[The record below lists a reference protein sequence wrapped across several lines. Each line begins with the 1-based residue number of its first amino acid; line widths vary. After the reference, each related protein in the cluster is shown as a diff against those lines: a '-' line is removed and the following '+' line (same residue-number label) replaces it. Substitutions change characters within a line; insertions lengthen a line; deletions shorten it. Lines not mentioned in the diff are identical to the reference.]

1 MELKKFL
8 TLFAPQ
14 VLLDMDI
21 MVAHLMGNKA
31 AHQGISLREYNEK
44 FLQKTTRTQVKKEFT
59 RASVEEVGVQRITAA
74 LDATTEVLFAEDE
87 ERTGKDGFMIQV
99 PQFRTFI
106 DSLVVGKQVEKWS
119 NFPALEK
126 LLLMDISTEESI
138 LEGANQFS
146 AAM

>member
-1 MELKKFL
+1 
-8 TLFAPQ
+8 
-14 VLLDMDI
+14 MDI

-44 FLQKTTRTQVKKEFT
+44 FLQKTTTRTLVKKEF
-59 RASVEEVGVQRITAA
+59 ASASMEEVGVQRITAA
-74 LDATTEVLFAEDE
+74 LDAANATTEVLVAEDE
-87 ERTGKDGFMIQV
+87 ERTGKDGFMIEV

-106 DSLVVGKQVEKWS
+106 DSLVVGKQVEKWA

>member
-1 MELKKFL
+1 
-8 TLFAPQ
+8 
-14 VLLDMDI
+14 MDI

-44 FLQKTTRTQVKKEFT
+44 FLQKTTRTQVKKEF
-59 RASVEEVGVQRITAA
+59 ASAIVEEVGVQRITAA
-74 LDATTEVLFAEDE
+74 LDAANATTEVLVAEDE
-87 ERTGKDGFMIQV
+87 ERTGKDGFMIEV

-106 DSLVVGKQVEKWS
+106 DSLVVGKQVEKWA

>member
-1 MELKKFL
+1 
-8 TLFAPQ
+8 
-14 VLLDMDI
+14 MDI

-44 FLQKTTRTQVKKEFT
+44 FLQKTTRTQVKKEFAS
-59 RASVEEVGVQRITAA
+59 ASVEEVGVQRITAA
-74 LDATTEVLFAEDE
+74 LDAANATTEVLVAEDE
-87 ERTGKDGFMIQV
+87 ERTGKDGFMIEV

-106 DSLVVGKQVEKWS
+106 DSLVVGKQVKKWA

>member
-1 MELKKFL
+1 
-8 TLFAPQ
+8 
-14 VLLDMDI
+14 MDI

-44 FLQKTTRTQVKKEFT
+44 FLQKTTTRTQVKKEFAS
-59 RASVEEVGVQRITAA
+59 ASVEEIGVQRITAA
-74 LDATTEVLFAEDE
+74 LDAANATTEVMVAEDE
-87 ERTGKDGFMIQV
+87 ERTGKDCFMIEV

-106 DSLVVGKQVEKWS
+106 DSLVVGKQVEKWA